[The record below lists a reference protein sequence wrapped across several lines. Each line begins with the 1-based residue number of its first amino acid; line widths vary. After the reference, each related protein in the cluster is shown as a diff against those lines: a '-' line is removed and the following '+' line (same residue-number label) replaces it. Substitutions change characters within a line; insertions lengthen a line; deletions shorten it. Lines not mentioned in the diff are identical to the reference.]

1 MSEHN
6 LFIGTYIHNNITVCD
21 LLQLLI
27 RLFVRL
33 AKHNIGHIDWSLYMS
48 QVCECNEVYIHV
60 TVCNLRVCTY
70 IFYLN
75 VQPSWLIN
83 WTLVNHLNVPFINQK
98 SGYPTLWYIMPSCI
112 TR

>member
-1 MSEHN
+1 
-6 LFIGTYIHNNITVCD
+6 
-21 LLQLLI
+21 
-27 RLFVRL
+27 
-33 AKHNIGHIDWSLYMS
+33 MS

-83 WTLVNHLNVPFINQK
+83 WTLVNHLNARSLDTQPYGILCPVV
-98 SGYPTLWYIMPSCI
+98 
-112 TR
+112 